1 MGVEDLL
8 FPSLPM
14 DCVHDQTGRHH
25 FATGLVRRDLV
36 VIGMDVLC
44 LPQSEDWLKK
54 FQPTS
59 LWVVLYV
66 FWNWFQTFKLDMPPN
81 ISKQPTPFQLRGHT
95 RGPPAESKM
104 HRLSEWILPWWKH
117 QLLSPMHGQWKESWK
132 GKFTGKNASR
142 ANSKQIKQMKKSQ
155 NQIWFSWPIST
166 SYRRPCK
173 CQQPRFHF
181 LCLTNWC
188 SRTPLFFDWSPLH
201 GASCL
206 QGGISKY
213 QSATPLFW

>member
-59 LWVVLYV
+59 LWVVLYI
-66 FWNWFQTFKLDMPPN
+66 FWNWFHTFQLVLCELYMGRFQISKRFDYIFTPTLEEDFQLDTQFFDRVATTNYFVTTTMLLLCSPFSIGIDVNFETWLSSLANCCFCDEGLWDDESEGVVDAEMPPWPRHSFVRVACMAN
-81 ISKQPTPFQLRGHT
+81 IKASNRTTAFPTH
-95 RGPPAESKM
+95 
-104 HRLSEWILPWWKH
+104 
-117 QLLSPMHGQWKESWK
+117 
-132 GKFTGKNASR
+132 
-142 ANSKQIKQMKKSQ
+142 
-155 NQIWFSWPIST
+155 
-166 SYRRPCK
+166 
-173 CQQPRFHF
+173 
-181 LCLTNWC
+181 LT
-188 SRTPLFFDWSPLH
+188 
-201 GASCL
+201 
-206 QGGISKY
+206 
-213 QSATPLFW
+213 